1 LEIFEGH
8 RLVGPSFLLL
18 TPTVMSYFP
27 AIQRKLTALTKNY
40 SKQNVMDF
48 ILDNLKFHRI
58 DNLRNLD
65 LIKDDDFWSIEILPM
80 LEMVAHH
87 LK

>member
-1 LEIFEGH
+1 
-8 RLVGPSFLLL
+8 
-18 TPTVMSYFP
+18 
-27 AIQRKLTALTKNY
+27 
-40 SKQNVMDF
+40 MDF

-87 LK
+87 LKEIQACVRILTCGCPEVV